1 MFQGFLM
8 YLLFLIPPLLFMIYA
23 QYKVTSTYNKYSKV
37 ANMQRMSGAQAAQ
50 VLLRANGLAN
60 VRIEG
65 VRGKLTDHY
74 DPRSKALRLSEEV
87 YTKPS
92 VASLGIVAHEI
103 GHAMQDDRGYAPMRI
118 RSALVP
124 AASIGSSLGYYLAFA
139 GLILYFISTTLTDVA
154 QWLVLGGIILFA
166 GAVLFT
172 LVTLPVEYNA
182 SSRARQML
190 KANGL
195 VSTQEYD
202 AASAVLSAA
211 ALTYV
216 AALLQAVAQLLFF
229 VMMLFG
235 MRR

>member
-1 MFQGFLM
+1 VFESFFI
-8 YLLFLIPPLLFMIYA
+8 YLLFLVPPFLFMIYA
-23 QYKVTSTYNKYSKV
+23 QYKVISTYNKYSKV
-37 ANMQRMSGAQAAQ
+37 ANMQRMNGAQAAQ
-50 VLLRANGLAN
+50 VLLRANDLTN

-65 VRGKLTDHY
+65 VKGKLTDHY
-74 DPRSKALRLSEEV
+74 DPRNKVLRLSEEV

-92 VASLGIVAHEI
+92 VASLGIVAHEV
-103 GHAMQDDRGYAPMRI
+103 GHAVQDNRGYAPMRV
-118 RSALVP
+118 RAALVP
-124 AASIGSSLGYYLAFA
+124 AASIGSSLGYYLALI
-139 GLILYFISTTLTDVA
+139 GLLLYVLAESLKDTA
-154 QWLVLGGIILFA
+154 EWLVLIGIVLFA
-166 GAVLFT
+166 AAVLFT

-195 VSTQEYD
+195 VSTQEYN